1 MEHPVVST
9 STASPAIESQWQ
21 LLRRDRW
28 LLSCLTWIP
37 IALAVTIWWIFSQ
50 AIVRDL
56 PVGVVDLSNSRLSR
70 QLTRELDATSTLS
83 VIRSYTNVAQAS
95 EDLKATEI
103 YAYVVIPR
111 QFDKSIYRGDQ
122 PQITTFFN
130 SQMILV
136 GRLINSAVVQAQS
149 TFNAQI
155 EVVKTLAKGQQTTLG
170 AMSHVLP
177 IRTQITPLFNKN
189 TNYAQFLVSAVVP
202 AIWQIAMVVTTI
214 MILTANHRTYGLAIW
229 AKTNPLSRLVAT
241 LAPYSLV
248 FVLQGAVFLTWFY
261 HGLDWPLH
269 GQISTI
275 LIAQWFTVIACMIM
289 GSLFFFISLDPARAM
304 SFAAAYTAPS
314 FAFMGI
320 TFPTSDMGLLAQIW
334 RSLLPVS
341 HYIDVQ
347 VSQASY
353 GFDAYHSLASLWPML
368 GYLVPFGLTLLLLKK
383 HLQADLKK
391 RCAHELV

>member
-1 MEHPVVST
+1 MKRLVVST
-9 STASPAIESQWQ
+9 STHSPVVTSQWQ

-37 IALAVTIWWIFSQ
+37 VALVVAIWWIFSQ

-56 PVGVVDLSNSRLSR
+56 PIGVVDLSHSRLSH
-70 QLTRELDATSTLS
+70 QLSRELDATSTLS
-83 VIRSYTNVAQAS
+83 VIRSYANVAQAS

-103 YAYVVIPR
+103 YAYVVIPS
-111 QFDKSIYRGDQ
+111 QFDKSIYRGEP
-122 PQITTFFN
+122 PQVTTFFN

-155 EVVKTLAKGQQTTLG
+155 EVVKTLAKGQQATLS
-170 AMSHVLP
+170 AMSHALP

-189 TNYAQFLVSAVVP
+189 SNYAQFLVSALVP
-202 AIWQIAMVVTTI
+202 AIWQITIVVTTI
-214 MILTANHRTYGLAIW
+214 MILTANHRTYGLSIW
-229 AKTNPLSRLVAT
+229 AQPKSLSRLVTT

-248 FVLQGAVFLTWFY
+248 FALQGAAFLTWFY
-261 HGLDWPLH
+261 HGLGWPMH
-269 GQISTI
+269 GEISTI
-275 LIAQWFTVIACMIM
+275 LIAQWFTIIACMIM
-289 GSLFFFISLDPARAM
+289 GSLFFFISLDSARAM

-320 TFPTSDMGLLAQIW
+320 TFPASDMGTWAQIW

-341 HYIDVQ
+341 HYINVQ

-353 GFDAYHSLASLWPML
+353 GLDAYQSLASLWPML
-368 GYLVPFGLTLLLLKK
+368 GYIVPLGLTLLLLKK
-383 HLQADLKK
+383 HLRADEYK
-391 RCAHELV
+391 RCDHELV